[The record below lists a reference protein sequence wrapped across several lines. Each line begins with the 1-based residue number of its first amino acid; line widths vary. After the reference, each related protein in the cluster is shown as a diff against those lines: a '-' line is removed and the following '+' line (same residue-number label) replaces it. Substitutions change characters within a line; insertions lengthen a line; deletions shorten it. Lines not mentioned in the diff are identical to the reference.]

1 MEQHSDKTILIRL
14 EHMYDNKEDINL
26 SSPVCIYLDV
36 SLNS

>member
-14 EHMYDNKEDINL
+14 EHMYDSKEDINL